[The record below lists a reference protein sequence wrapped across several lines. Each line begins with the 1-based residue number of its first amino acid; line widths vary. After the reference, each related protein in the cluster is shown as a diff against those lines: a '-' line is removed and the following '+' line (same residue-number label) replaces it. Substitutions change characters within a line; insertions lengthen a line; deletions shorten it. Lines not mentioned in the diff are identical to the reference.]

1 MKRPLVVITA
11 GFVLGEVLALCLQ
24 EAVYRIFFWFAGAL
38 FLTVLAVRRF
48 LSRSVMYRTLLLIFV
63 FVFGGMTAGS
73 FSGARCR
80 EQMEQEEKRI
90 IQAGF
95 GDVVQ
100 LTGQVVDVWERSEK
114 LEIIVNQVKVG
125 KRVRNIADPDNIRWL
140 SLQYP
145 VQLSGTPGD
154 LEGWE
159 EKLLPGKQVKMA
171 CSFRLTEPAK
181 NPGEFDAKLYYRSK
195 GVVCTGYIKALKES
209 SGADQPFMR
218 LILWFRRYCSHVLEE
233 YGGKE
238 DSSIYKAM
246 LLGDTSFMEKDTL
259 DLYRSSG
266 IAHLLAVSGQH
277 LSLIGG
283 GMYLLLR
290 KTVGGFRASGIIGCG
305 FVISY
310 GIFTG
315 SSGSAIRAVLMICCL
330 WLAAERGR
338 TYDSLSALSF
348 AALGL
353 LGNNPYL
360 IFHSG
365 FQLSFS
371 AVLAISGPGQWMI
384 REYNIG
390 KNWEKTVVISL
401 WVQIFLLPV
410 MAWHYYQYPLY
421 GMFLNFLVLP
431 LVPVLMIAGI
441 MILLTG
447 GFLPLAAGTAA
458 KVGHVI
464 LGYYKWICEGSLKLP
479 GAVRII
485 GRPGPGQILGYIVLW
500 GIAVALLIW
509 QRRGQTRKILKKYIN
524 LIFAVATLLT
534 AVLFSFAILS
544 PHPVRG
550 FELLC
555 LDVGQGDGFL
565 LRSGTTNILIDSGSS
580 DQIKLGSRTLEPC
593 LKSKGISRLDIAV
606 VSHGDSDHISGLL
619 YLLEQ
624 KMPIDL
630 LILPAGGKGGEIYGQ
645 LEQLQTEA
653 GGKTYYMHQGDKIK
667 AGEMEFTCIFEKET
681 EEERN
686 AHSLV
691 LCSHYK
697 DLHILFTCDMGIS
710 EETVLL
716 DLAEENASIQQE
728 HLDHVQILKSA
739 HHGSKGSS
747 SPAFLEAMPLKAA
760 FISYGKD
767 NSYGHPSG
775 QVTEEMKKQNISL
788 YETGGKGAWTLESKA
803 RNVIIKRTV
812 KSRGEN

>member
-24 EAVYRIFFWFAGAL
+24 EAVYRIFFWFAGVL

-100 LTGQVVDVWERSEK
+100 LTGQVVDVREKSEK

-125 KRVRNIADPDNIRWL
+125 KRVRNIADPDDIRWL

-246 LLGDTSFMEKDTL
+246 LLGDTSFMETDTL

-290 KTVGGFRASGIIGCG
+290 KTVGGFRASGIIGGG

-479 GAVRII
+479 G
-485 GRPGPGQILGYIVLW
+485 Q
-500 GIAVALLIW
+500 
-509 QRRGQTRKILKKYIN
+509 
-524 LIFAVATLLT
+524 
-534 AVLFSFAILS
+534 
-544 PHPVRG
+544 
-550 FELLC
+550 
-555 LDVGQGDGFL
+555 
-565 LRSGTTNILIDSGSS
+565 
-580 DQIKLGSRTLEPC
+580 
-593 LKSKGISRLDIAV
+593 
-606 VSHGDSDHISGLL
+606 
-619 YLLEQ
+619 
-624 KMPIDL
+624 
-630 LILPAGGKGGEIYGQ
+630 
-645 LEQLQTEA
+645 
-653 GGKTYYMHQGDKIK
+653 
-667 AGEMEFTCIFEKET
+667 
-681 EEERN
+681 
-686 AHSLV
+686 
-691 LCSHYK
+691 
-697 DLHILFTCDMGIS
+697 
-710 EETVLL
+710 
-716 DLAEENASIQQE
+716 
-728 HLDHVQILKSA
+728 
-739 HHGSKGSS
+739 
-747 SPAFLEAMPLKAA
+747 
-760 FISYGKD
+760 
-767 NSYGHPSG
+767 
-775 QVTEEMKKQNISL
+775 
-788 YETGGKGAWTLESKA
+788 
-803 RNVIIKRTV
+803 
-812 KSRGEN
+812 